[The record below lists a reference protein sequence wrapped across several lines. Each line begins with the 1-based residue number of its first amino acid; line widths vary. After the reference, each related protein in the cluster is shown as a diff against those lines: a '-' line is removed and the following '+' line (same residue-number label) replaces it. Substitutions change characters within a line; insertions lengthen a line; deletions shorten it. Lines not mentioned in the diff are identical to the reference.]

1 MSAAPSLRFTP
12 GNHAYR
18 LDGKPVPSVTGLL
31 GKGLPKPA
39 LTYWSAK
46 MVAEY
51 VIDHEADVEALRRM
65 GRGPAIA
72 ALKGVPW
79 EKRDTAA
86 VRGTDV
92 HALAEELIHGRE
104 VQVPEHL
111 TGYVDG
117 YVKWLDLW
125 APQVVLTEHI
135 GANRK
140 WWFAGKFDAIFTLP
154 GGERVLCDWKTSA
167 GVYGDT
173 SCQLAAY
180 RGMEFYLDDD
190 GAEQPMPQVDSL
202 AVLHITP
209 TGSDL
214 YRVKDPDAAWKDW
227 LHIAWVANS
236 VDRIKGQ
243 LGEPS
248 EPPMVVAS

>member
-1 MSAAPSLRFTP
+1 MSAALRFTP

-18 LDGKPVPSVTGLL
+18 LDGRPVPSVTTLL
-31 GKGLPKPA
+31 NKGLPKPA

-46 MVAEY
+46 CVAEF
-51 VIDHEADVEALRRM
+51 VADNEAAVESLRGA
-65 GRGPAIA
+65 GRGPMVA
-72 ALKGVPW
+72 ALKSVPW

-92 HALAEELIHGRE
+92 HALAEELLHGRE
-104 VQVPEHL
+104 VEVPEHL
-111 TGYVDG
+111 SGYVDG

-125 APQVVLTEHI
+125 APEVILTERI

-140 WWFAGKFDAIFTLP
+140 WWYAGKFDAIFDLP
-154 GGERVLCDWKTSA
+154 TGERVLCDWKTSA

-190 GAEQPMPQVDSL
+190 GAEQPMPTVDSL
-202 AVLHITP
+202 AVLHVTA

-214 YRVKDPDAAWKDW
+214 YRIKDPDAAWRDW

-236 VDRIKGQ
+236 VDRIKDQ
-243 LGEPS
+243 IGEPS
-248 EPPMVVAS
+248 QPPTEVAS